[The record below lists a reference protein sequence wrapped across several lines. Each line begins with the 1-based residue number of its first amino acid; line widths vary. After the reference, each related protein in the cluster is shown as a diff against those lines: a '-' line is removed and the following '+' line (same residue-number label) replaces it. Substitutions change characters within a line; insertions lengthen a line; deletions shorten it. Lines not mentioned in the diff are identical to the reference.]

1 MTMKTLERQIQEEQL
16 RYYRRSNWPGRA
28 ARTFGLAA
36 AIALGL
42 FILIALLQSC
52 GPKKPTAEERKQE
65 VAERHV
71 AHKNN
76 LEVWNGTTEAKRRRL
91 P

>member
-1 MTMKTLERQIQEEQL
+1 MTPIEEQLHREQL
-16 RYYRRSNWPGRA
+16 RYYRRANWPGRA
-28 ARTFGLAA
+28 ARTLGLAA

-52 GPKKPTAEERKQE
+52 GPKKPTADERRQE
-65 VAERHV
+65 VAERRL

-76 LEVWNGTTEAKRRRL
+76 LALWNGTTEAKRRRL